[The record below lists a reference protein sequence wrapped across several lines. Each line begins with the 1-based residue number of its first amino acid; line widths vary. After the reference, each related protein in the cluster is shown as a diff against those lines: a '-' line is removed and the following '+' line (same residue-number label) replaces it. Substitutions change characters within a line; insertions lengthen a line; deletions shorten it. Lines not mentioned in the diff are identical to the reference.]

1 MLTDTIGGQSVRLSG
16 LRVSGV
22 DGGLLHAAELGLP
35 GVRRHGRGRRCGE
48 NVGVGSG
55 GKTGG
60 INARQF
66 RMLVWETELS
76 RADGESEAVLTLPL
90 YSVLIF
96 VFSDLIF
103 FPV

>member
-55 GKTGG
+55 VGG
-60 INARQF
+60 
-66 RMLVWETELS
+66 
-76 RADGESEAVLTLPL
+76 
-90 YSVLIF
+90 
-96 VFSDLIF
+96 
-103 FPV
+103 

>member
-1 MLTDTIGGQSVRLSG
+1 MLTDTIGGQSVRLSS

-35 GVRRHGRGRRCGE
+35 GVRRHGWGRRCGE

-55 GKTGG
+55 VGGGGETAG

-66 RMLVWETELS
+66 RMLARETELS
-76 RADGESEAVLTLPL
+76 CADGG
-90 YSVLIF
+90 I
-96 VFSDLIF
+96 
-103 FPV
+103 